1 MVDLAKWLDAAL
13 RIRLGAGGEQT
24 ARRAQVIAAAA
35 QAIDEAGPAVS
46 MTRIAELADIPR
58 PHIYRYVENR
68 ETLEAEVARL
78 ASSDLVQRVRPHF
91 TRPGLPYEVVHGVL
105 TPIIEWAA
113 EHANL
118 YRFIAAQ
125 QQTKALHRVRMGRTR
140 FLDEIVDATSAY
152 LRPTELVGDA
162 PDGVLASVIGMA
174 DAGIIWW
181 LDHKDETPDELI
193 ARLARQVTVVLTDA
207 LKQLG
212 LEVPADM
219 VFNPQG

>member
-1 MVDLAKWLDAAL
+1 MVDLTRWLDTAL
-13 RIRLGAGGEQT
+13 RIRLGIGGETT
-24 ARRAQVIAAAA
+24 ARRVQVIAAAA

-68 ETLEAEVARL
+68 EILDAEVARL

-91 TRPGLPYEVVHGVL
+91 SRAGLPYEVVHGVL
-105 TPIIEWAA
+105 APIVEWAA
-113 EHANL
+113 EHPNL

-125 QQTKALHRVRMGRTR
+125 QQTKTLHRVRMGRTR
-140 FLDEIVDATSAY
+140 FLDEIVAAASAY
-152 LRPTELVGDA
+152 LRPRDLVEG
-162 PDGVLASVIGMA
+162 PPEGVLASLIGMA

-193 ARLARQVTVVLTDA
+193 ARLARQITVVLKDS

-212 LEVPADM
+212 LEVPDDM
-219 VFNPQG
+219 IFNPAG